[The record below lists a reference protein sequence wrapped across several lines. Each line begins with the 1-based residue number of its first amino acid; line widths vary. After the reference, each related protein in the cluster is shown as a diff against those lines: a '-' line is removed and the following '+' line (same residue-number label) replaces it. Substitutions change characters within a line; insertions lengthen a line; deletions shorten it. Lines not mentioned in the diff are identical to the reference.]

1 MMVKTHAQEF
11 LADNKNIKQNEL
23 MEHLYD
29 QYEVTIDRLSLKHQQ
44 HYSYMELD
52 TTFKDN
58 SSMLLTINMSG
69 IDGSYIRHF
78 VKET

>member
-11 LADNKNIKQNEL
+11 LEDNKTIKESEL
-23 MEHLYD
+23 MEYLYD

-58 SSMLLTINMSG
+58 STARLTINMSG
-69 IDGSYIRHF
+69 IDSSYIRHF

>member
-1 MMVKTHAQEF
+1 MVKTFAQEF
-11 LADNKNIKQNEL
+11 LDDNKNIKQNEL

-44 HYSYMELD
+44 HISYMELD

-58 SSMLLTINMSG
+58 STMRLTINMSG

>member
-58 SSMLLTINMSG
+58 SSMCLTINMSG